1 MHMLKIDII
10 LSYLF
15 IKGLSLQNTRI
26 FIQHKISFSYLD
38 NRYSSRISSSLT
50 CSAEE
55 KKETTKNFFVTFNW
69 NVFCILS
76 L

>member
-10 LSYLF
+10 LSYIF

-26 FIQHKISFSYLD
+26 FIQHKISFSYLE
-38 NRYSSRISSSLT
+38 NHYPSRINSSLT

-55 KKETTKNFFVTFNW
+55 KKKKQQKT
-69 NVFCILS
+69 S